1 MTLTA
6 RGGRYEL
13 RAVEGALATAVR
25 SYEAE
30 VAALEARLLPCL
42 RSLLHKLSR
51 GELNVLRHCKSTLNK
66 LLGRMR
72 LCRKVRRPPRRP
84 FCLSS
89 IVAVCAFSGAL
100 LYSLPLPGQGRLA
113 TGLHASSRCLAVA
126 RMQRCVAQALLHPHG
141 GLTARVLTLEPRI
154 HLRR

>member
-1 MTLTA
+1 
-6 RGGRYEL
+6 
-13 RAVEGALATAVR
+13 VEGALATAVR

-72 LCRKVRRPPRRP
+72 LCRKVRRPPAARFACAPLLLGARTAAH
-84 FCLSS
+84 CYTASHCRVRAAWHWGCMLRLVVSLWRARS
-89 IVAVCAFSGAL
+89 VA
-100 LYSLPLPGQGRLA
+100 
-113 TGLHASSRCLAVA
+113 
-126 RMQRCVAQALLHPHG
+126 
-141 GLTARVLTLEPRI
+141 
-154 HLRR
+154 